1 MVSSKIGDGEGH
13 DQTRFASSGVK
24 WGYEIMLANENS
36 NWTCP
41 WTHGGW
47 WGIVRKINEPS
58 STMCGVDRKKE
69 CILGWPQVG
78 PHVLIPRPLN
88 GVGMQGGFGTYS
100 LLCLLY

>member
-47 WGIVRKINEPS
+47 GESYTRAFGDGPRNLEPWS
-58 STMCGVDRKKE
+58 SDVDD
-69 CILGWPQVG
+69 
-78 PHVLIPRPLN
+78 
-88 GVGMQGGFGTYS
+88 T
-100 LLCLLY
+100 